1 MCSWYP
7 VLVLHSCN
15 YDCDLLK
22 SLLLRN
28 FAATATLKILLLE
41 LLHRR
46 WFVLDQ
52 QDTKLGNRHNILSHN
67 NRLLWTFLSF
77 CRGSRQG
84 AFNRHRVIEKNLFIS
99 NVQVVIFAV
108 SCHSGLKN
116 TLCIDFCFGKPS
128 VLNPLTPRGDQ
139 LETPTYNII
148 TLSSK

>member
-46 WFVLDQ
+46 WFVLDR

-67 NRLLWTFLSF
+67 IRLLWTFLSF

-84 AFNRHRVIEKNLFIS
+84 AFNRHRVIEKDLFIL
-99 NVQVVIFAV
+99 
-108 SCHSGLKN
+108 CHSGLKN
-116 TLCIDFCFGKPS
+116 TICIDFCFGKPS